1 MYQEF
6 NGFRFNLDRTTG
18 YFHGWV
24 NGVNYLMHRYIW
36 EFYNGEIPKGYHVH
50 HIDGDKSNNKIEN
63 LECIIGSSHLSSHMN
78 KRDKQELRNRM
89 SVAQEYAKLWHKSE
103 EGHVWHSKHAKEIME
118 VQLKIKSKN
127 ICENCGKEFEIYDF
141 KKKQSRFCCNACKS
155 AYRRKNH
162 IDDEKRICE
171 VCGKEFYVNKYA
183 KSKTCSRSCAN
194 VMRAKTMKEQKG
206 R

>member
-24 NGVNYLMHRYIW
+24 NGVNYLMYRYVW
-36 EFYNGEIPKGYHVH
+36 EFYNGEISKGYHVH

-63 LECIIGSSHLSSHMN
+63 LECIIGSSHLSGHMN

-103 EGHVWHSKHAKEIME
+103 EGHAWHSKHAKEIME
-118 VQLKIKSKN
+118 EQLKIKSKN

-141 KKKQSRFCCNACKS
+141 KKKQSRFCSNACKS

-171 VCGKEFYVNKYA
+171 VCGNEFYVNKYA